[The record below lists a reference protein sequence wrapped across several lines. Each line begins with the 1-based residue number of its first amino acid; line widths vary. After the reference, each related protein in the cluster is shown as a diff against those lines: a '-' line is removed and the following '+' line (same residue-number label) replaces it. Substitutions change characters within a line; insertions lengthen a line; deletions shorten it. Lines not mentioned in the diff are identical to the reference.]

1 MSRATV
7 RPLTVGGGYLTDQCA
22 CGRSCTRLNSELRR
36 ITTNGAHSEANRA
49 LCAEVLGRVAAGT
62 TA

>member
-7 RPLTVGGGYLTDQCA
+7 RPPAMVGGYETDECA
-22 CGRSCTRLNSELRR
+22 CGRSCTRLNSELRC